1 MLKREIK
8 YMIVAAVTALAAVSC
23 VNKINDY
30 DAERIIS
37 FKALRANSTKSSST
51 NSPSKTSPSTKTPSN
66 AEEKEAFKVWGYAL
80 PQDKNWK
87 DDFKGAK
94 TMLEGE
100 NYFHSDGIWKSAE
113 DHLWCSR
120 NERMSFFALSPADAN
135 AGFTREEG
143 ITVKGFNA
151 GDPLSDNVPRLEFA
165 TLTDSRKP
173 TGDVATGI
181 VFRNALCE
189 VEFRAKSVASDDIK
203 LSITR
208 LTLSDV
214 ATEGDFHS
222 LPQPIWT
229 PGTRQREVTVFE
241 GNLVLDENEQALGT
255 VLRMIPQKLKP
266 RITLRYNFDSGTGGE
281 IKDIDVEIERNLN
294 WAVGKKRIYSF
305 KVSQNL
311 SLTIDS
317 CITDE

>member
-1 MLKREIK
+1 
-8 YMIVAAVTALAAVSC
+8 
-23 VNKINDY
+23 
-30 DAERIIS
+30 
-37 FKALRANSTKSSST
+37 
-51 NSPSKTSPSTKTPSN
+51 
-66 AEEKEAFKVWGYAL
+66 
-80 PQDKNWK
+80 
-87 DDFKGAK
+87 
-94 TMLEGE
+94 MLEGE

-120 NERMSFFALSPADAN
+120 NERMSFFALSPADAD

-151 GDPLSDNVPRLEFA
+151 GNPLSDNVPRLEFA

-173 TGDVATGI
+173 TGDVSTGI

-222 LPQPIWT
+222 LPQPEWT

-255 VLRMIPQKLKP
+255 VLSMIPQNLKP

-281 IKDIDVEIERNLN
+281 IRDIDVEIERNLN

>member
-1 MLKREIK
+1 
-8 YMIVAAVTALAAVSC
+8 
-23 VNKINDY
+23 
-30 DAERIIS
+30 
-37 FKALRANSTKSSST
+37 
-51 NSPSKTSPSTKTPSN
+51 
-66 AEEKEAFKVWGYAL
+66 
-80 PQDKNWK
+80 
-87 DDFKGAK
+87 
-94 TMLEGE
+94 MLEGE

-113 DHLWCSR
+113 DHLWCSSA
-120 NERMSFFALSPADAN
+120 ERMSFFALSPADAN

-151 GDPLSDNVPRLEFA
+151 GDPLSGNVPRLEFA